1 MELESPLLVVTD
13 HKGGYLSFFILQTA
27 DSCCDVLPRDV
38 MFTGALYRLGN
49 LTIDGG
55 KSETLQIFH
64 AYQAQTKINK

>member
-1 MELESPLLVVTD
+1 
-13 HKGGYLSFFILQTA
+13 
-27 DSCCDVLPRDV
+27 